1 MRVPEDT
8 EDRLERDLNPE
19 HLHMLLQGSGIS
31 PEVVRARGYR
41 TVENGRRDQVPHAV
55 GGPWRLFL
63 LLEPMLILPPAR

>member
-31 PEVVRARGYR
+31 PEVVRVRGYR
-41 TVENGRRDQVPHAV
+41 TGEIASEERP
-55 GGPWRLFL
+55 
-63 LLEPMLILPPAR
+63 